1 MGWLLPAPSF
11 ASDREGSVELKAL
24 GWVFV
29 GFLSAQAIWSVLHH
43 PCAYS
48 RLIARDRTE
57 LDDVRRQI
65 LVKHSNRH
73 TTYAVVSDAFKFSI
87 AAAVGFILL
96 LS

>member
-1 MGWLLPAPSF
+1 M
-11 ASDREGSVELKAL
+11 ELKAL
-24 GWVFV
+24 GWAFV
-29 GFLSAQAIWSVLHH
+29 ALLSIQTVWSVLSH
-43 PCAYS
+43 PCAYL
-48 RLIARDRTE
+48 RLIAKDRNE

-87 AAAVGFILL
+87 AVAVGFVLL

>member
-1 MGWLLPAPSF
+1 MEY
-11 ASDREGSVELKAL
+11 RAL

-29 GFLSAQAIWSVLHH
+29 GFLFAQAVWSVLHH

-48 RLIARDRTE
+48 TLIARDRTE
-57 LDDVRRQI
+57 IDDVRRQI

-87 AAAVGFILL
+87 AVAIGFALL